1 MKVAIIGSG
10 FAGLLMGVKLKEA
23 GIHDF
28 TIYEKEKSLGGTWHV
43 NTYPGC
49 ACDVQSHLYSFS
61 FELNPNWSRTFS
73 DQNEIWQYLEFCA
86 DKYKLRPHIKF
97 RTAVR
102 EAIFDEKEEVW
113 HITTEAGDTDRVQI
127 LVTAT
132 GGLSIPSYPDIKGL
146 NEFQGARFHTAEW
159 DNNYDFTGKNVAVI
173 GTGAS
178 AIQLVPQITPGSK
191 QVYLFQRTPPWV
203 LPKPDR
209 PFRAFEKA
217 LFRRVP
223 GWMRFYRLALYW
235 SKEVLA
241 INFLYPSRAGK
252 IGAWIAKH
260 HIRKQ
265 VKNPEIRKKLLPD
278 YNIGCKRVLLANDY
292 YPAFNRYNLQLV
304 TTGIDRIETHN
315 IVTTDGKKYP
325 VDVVILATGF
335 KATEYLSN
343 VHIVGK
349 DVKVLYDVWQDGG
362 EAYKGTVVSGFPNL
376 FMFTGPNTGLGHT
389 SVVIMM
395 EAQVTYIMDCL
406 KKMRNGRYKSVDV
419 KKRVQTS
426 YNNKLQ
432 DKMSKTVW
440 QKGGCVS
447 WYQDQETGKNVTL
460 WPGFT
465 WKYHLMMRNFD
476 QENYEI
482 HME

>member
-209 PFRAFEKA
+209 PFRAFE
-217 LFRRVP
+217 
-223 GWMRFYRLALYW
+223 
-235 SKEVLA
+235 
-241 INFLYPSRAGK
+241 
-252 IGAWIAKH
+252 
-260 HIRKQ
+260 
-265 VKNPEIRKKLLPD
+265 
-278 YNIGCKRVLLANDY
+278 
-292 YPAFNRYNLQLV
+292 
-304 TTGIDRIETHN
+304 
-315 IVTTDGKKYP
+315 
-325 VDVVILATGF
+325 
-335 KATEYLSN
+335 
-343 VHIVGK
+343 
-349 DVKVLYDVWQDGG
+349 
-362 EAYKGTVVSGFPNL
+362 
-376 FMFTGPNTGLGHT
+376 
-389 SVVIMM
+389 
-395 EAQVTYIMDCL
+395 
-406 KKMRNGRYKSVDV
+406 
-419 KKRVQTS
+419 
-426 YNNKLQ
+426 
-432 DKMSKTVW
+432 
-440 QKGGCVS
+440 
-447 WYQDQETGKNVTL
+447 
-460 WPGFT
+460 
-465 WKYHLMMRNFD
+465 
-476 QENYEI
+476 
-482 HME
+482 